1 MNATSILLD
10 FSEGVATIT
19 LNRPDRLNSF
29 TESMHAELR
38 AALDQV
44 ERPGAARVL
53 VITGAGRGFSA
64 GQDLAEAAMPA
75 DDEPWDVG
83 ATLENNYN
91 PLLAR
96 LRALPMPV
104 IAAVNGVAAGASANI
119 ALGCDLVIAA
129 RSATFLQAFARIALI
144 PDAGGTYVL
153 PRRVGLSRA
162 LGLSLLAEPLSA
174 EQAEAWGLI
183 WKCVD
188 DDRFAETVSATA
200 RKLANGPTRAYALIK
215 QSLYAAAD
223 NDFDTQLALEVQLQ
237 REAGETADFREGVRA
252 FLDKRPAVFKGL

>member
-1 MNATSILLD
+1 MDAKTILLD
-10 FSEGVATIT
+10 FDGDVATIT
-19 LNRPDRLNSF
+19 LNRPERLNSF
-29 TESMHAELR
+29 TETMHAELR

-64 GQDLAEAAMPA
+64 GQDLGEAALPA

-83 ATLENNYN
+83 ATLERNYN

-119 ALGCDLVIAA
+119 ALGCDIVIAT
-129 RSATFLQAFARIALI
+129 RSASFLQAFARIALI

-162 LGLSLLAEPLSA
+162 LGLSLLAEPITA

-188 DDRFAETVSATA
+188 DDRFAETVRATA
-200 RKLANGPTRAYALIK
+200 RKLAAGPTRAYALIK
-215 QSLYAAAD
+215 QSLYASAD
-223 NDFDTQLALEVQLQ
+223 NDFEAQLALEVALQ
-237 REAGETADFREGVRA
+237 REAGGTEDFREGVKA
-252 FLDKRPAVFKGL
+252 FLDKRPAAFKGR